1 MMRALAL
8 LFTLHFGRD
17 DHPRGDRWF
26 SADKAKHF
34 VTAAFVQSV
43 AFSGLR
49 TTGLSRDGS
58 LLGATVVTSA
68 ASVGKEIFDRR
79 NGGVVSVRDLTWD
92 AGGLLAAS
100 LLLHRTER

>member
-1 MMRALAL
+1 MMRGLVL
-8 LFTLHFGRD
+8 MFTLHFGD
-17 DHPRGDRWF
+17 DHPNGDRWW

-34 VTAAFVQSV
+34 ATAAFVQSV

-49 TTGLSRDGS
+49 VVGVGQTGALV
-58 LLGATVVTSA
+58 GATVVTSA
-68 ASVGKEIFDRR
+68 VSVGKEIHDRR
-79 NGGVVSVRDLTWD
+79 SGGSLSVKDLTWD